1 MRPFH
6 SQVPRHAVFLLGA
19 FSLCGCQLL
28 ESLQGKG
35 DQPSARVTGVSFQDL
50 SLDSATL
57 LFDVDVSNPYDV
69 DIPLVNVAY
78 KLASAG
84 QGFVAGFAALE
95 GSIPAG
101 GSKVVGIPA
110 QIVFRDLLNVLK
122 QVKPGAV
129 IPYTADLGLAV
140 KVPVIGDLTLPVKTS
155 GKLPVP
161 TVPKVSLAS
170 VEWENLTLTEAAAQ
184 LDLRVVNRNDFPM
197 DLSKLTYDLSL
208 GNVSVA
214 KGTLEQAAS
223 FEEGGE
229 TGVPIRVSFSPARLG
244 LAAFNLLKGDGASY
258 QIGGLLDV
266 KTPFGGLELPYTQ
279 GGETEFKKGR

>member
-1 MRPFH
+1 MRGFH
-6 SQVPRHAVFLLGA
+6 SQARHAVFL
-19 FSLCGCQLL
+19 FSALTLCGCQLL

-69 DIPLVNVAY
+69 DIPLVHVAY

-84 QGFVAGFAALE
+84 QAFVAGSAALE

-110 QIVFRDLLNVLK
+110 RVVFRDLLDVLK
-122 QVKPGAV
+122 KVQPGAV
-129 IPYTADLGLAV
+129 IPYTADLGLLV
-140 KVPVIGDLTLPVKTS
+140 NVPVIGDVTLPVRKV

-161 TVPKVSLAS
+161 TVPAVSLAS
-170 VEWENLTLTEAAAQ
+170 LQWESLTLTEAAAR

-197 DLSKLTYDLSL
+197 DLSKMTYDLSL

-223 FEEGGE
+223 FEKGGE
-229 TGVPIRVSFSPARLG
+229 TGVPIRVSFSPARFG

-258 QIGGLLDV
+258 KIGGLLNV
-266 KTPFGGLELPYTQ
+266 KTPFGGLELPYERV
-279 GGETEFKKGR
+279 GETEFENGR